1 MVESLMLQA
10 LAPIFEGRVYPDAAA
25 GDTPMPF
32 ATFQQVG
39 GASTV
44 FMDGVLPDK
53 QNARMQITV
62 WAKGRA
68 QASELIAKVQTA
80 LCGSP
85 YFGLPQGA
93 PVSLRDQETGFK
105 GAMQDFSIWYAT

>member
-32 ATFQQVG
+32 ATFLD
-39 GASTV
+39 GA
-44 FMDGVLPDK
+44 LPDK

-68 QASELIAKVQTA
+68 QASELIAKVQAA
-80 LCGSP
+80 LCGAP
-85 YFGLPQGA
+85 NFGLPQGA

-105 GAMQDFSIWYAT
+105 GAMQDFSIWYTP

>member
-1 MVESLMLQA
+1 MVESLMLQVMGP
-10 LAPIFEGRVYPDAAA
+10 LFDGRVYPDAAS

-44 FMDGVLPDK
+44 FLDGALPDK
-53 QNARMQITV
+53 QNARMQVTV
-62 WAKGRA
+62 WANGRA

-80 LCGSP
+80 LCGAP
-85 YFGLPQGA
+85 TFGLPLGA
-93 PVSLRDQETGFK
+93 HVSLRDQETGFK
-105 GAMQDFSIWYAT
+105 GAMQDFSIWYAP